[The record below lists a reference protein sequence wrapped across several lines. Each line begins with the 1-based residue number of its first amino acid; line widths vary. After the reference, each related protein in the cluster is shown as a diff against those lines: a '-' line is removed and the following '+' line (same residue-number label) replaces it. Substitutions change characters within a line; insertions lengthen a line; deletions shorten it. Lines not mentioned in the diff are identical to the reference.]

1 MPDRYEFD
9 RTRVEFDQD
18 RAGASVLAREMT
30 VLSSRTAPEPSPAS
44 TLAPVSDTM
53 TVTDSQQTNDAVD
66 LAQSLLEVSL
76 ADESKQE
83 RRRRERLGRLL
94 ADHNGRELILSL
106 TDEVLRLDN
115 PAVAAKRFAELVR
128 EYPTREMGPID
139 GLMLRAGAFVAPRLS
154 GIVMPL
160 VVRRIRSETSGI
172 VLRTDEP
179 AFGRHLAR
187 RSDDGVRL
195 NVNPLGEAILSDAE
209 ADERLAT
216 VLAKVDRTDVDYVS
230 VKVSAVVANLDAVSY
245 TI

>member
-9 RTRVEFDQD
+9 FPTVEFDQD
-18 RAGASVLAREMT
+18 RVADSVLSGEMT
-30 VLSSRTAPEPSPAS
+30 DLSSRTAPDSVPAS
-44 TLAPVSDTM
+44 TPAAVMAAED
-53 TVTDSQQTNDAVD
+53 QQTMSAID
-66 LAQSLLEVSL
+66 LARSLLVVSL

-128 EYPTREMGPID
+128 EFPTREMGPID
-139 GLMLRAGAFVAPRLS
+139 GLMLRVGAFVAPRLS
-154 GIVMPL
+154 AVVMPL

-179 AFGRHLAR
+179 IFSRHLAR
-187 RSDDGVRL
+187 RA
-195 NVNPLGEAILSDAE
+195 GEGGPAQREPAW
-209 ADERLAT
+209 
-216 VLAKVDRTDVDYVS
+216 
-230 VKVSAVVANLDAVSY
+230 
-245 TI
+245 